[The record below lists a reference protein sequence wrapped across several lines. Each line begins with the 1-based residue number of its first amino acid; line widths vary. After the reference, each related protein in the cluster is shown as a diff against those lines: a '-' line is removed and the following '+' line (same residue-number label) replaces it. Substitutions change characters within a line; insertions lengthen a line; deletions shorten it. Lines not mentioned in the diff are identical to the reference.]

1 MPLRSV
7 FVFVHGSVTHLDS
20 SFLRW
25 SYGIVLYEIFTLGE
39 KAHRNEAAC
48 NMISSRIWEVGN
60 KYSEIIHG
68 VWCKSPLDI
77 FMDKKQILPLLRNL
91 QSIYSINKNR
101 HKKCLGIKEMS
112 LLLETKL
119 VLLYWLLF
127 VFFRLGGEPYPGIKA
142 RDIANLLEKGFR
154 MRRPKQLD
162 KELLVQTCTILI
174 ART

>member
-1 MPLRSV
+1 M
-7 FVFVHGSVTHLDS
+7 HGSVTHLDS

-68 VWCKSPLDI
+68 VLCKSPLDI
-77 FMDKKQILPLLRNL
+77 FMDKKQLLPLLRNL
-91 QSIYSINKNR
+91 QSICSINKNR
-101 HKKCLGIKEMS
+101 HNFVLHERKVIIIRNQTGLT
-112 LLLETKL
+112 LLIA
-119 VLLYWLLF
+119 F
-127 VFFRLGGEPYPGIKA
+127 CFFRLGGEPYPGIKA

-162 KELLVQTCTILI
+162 KELLVQTYTILI